1 MKVVIGSIIVI
12 FLLGIGIW
20 LIVSPSFKHVG
31 DTAYK
36 MKKKL
41 KEEDDDNGKR
51 DTNEKG

>member
-1 MKVVIGSIIVI
+1 MKVIIGSIIVI

-20 LIVSPSFKHVG
+20 LIMSPSFKHVG

-36 MKKKL
+36 LKEKL
-41 KEEDDDNGKR
+41 KEEEEDDGKR